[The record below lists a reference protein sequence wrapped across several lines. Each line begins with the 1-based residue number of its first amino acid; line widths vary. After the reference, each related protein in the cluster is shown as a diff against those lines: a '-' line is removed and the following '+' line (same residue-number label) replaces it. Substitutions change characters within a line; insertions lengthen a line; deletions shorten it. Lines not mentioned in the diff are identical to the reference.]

1 MLCKCTMKMHNFI
14 CTQHATMCKIDK
26 YHQNLQ
32 NTSVCMFTL
41 VRFDTRSLNYVTG
54 EPNKN
59 FFSYIILL
67 KELLLDLGPSGPN
80 FITSCNGSFEIKEF
94 LNCFPEP
101 FPLPPP
107 PRKWG
112 PENYK
117 GCIFHLRGKKLPL
130 IHRSSPGEMR

>member
-1 MLCKCTMKMHNFI
+1 
-14 CTQHATMCKIDK
+14 
-26 YHQNLQ
+26 
-32 NTSVCMFTL
+32 MFTL

-107 PRKWG
+107 Q
-112 PENYK
+112 ENGALKTTK
-117 GCIFHLRGKKLPL
+117 GVFFI
-130 IHRSSPGEMR
+130 